1 MHDRHMQT
9 FFVQRHAFCLG
20 LKRAFCLSAHS
31 TRALCCR
38 IVAKSRELVVPAAA
52 AIHVDRSDK
61 RVCGRVGG
69 KRRVLQQSPRA
80 AVESD
85 LPEVWLSRVDGLF
98 AKTATRRTGVNGSL
112 VGGNVISSAETSRS

>member
-1 MHDRHMQT
+1 MP
-9 FFVQRHAFCLG
+9 A
-20 LKRAFCLSAHS
+20 
-31 TRALCCR
+31 
-38 IVAKSRELVVPAAA
+38 AAA

-61 RVCGRVGG
+61 RVCGRVG
-69 KRRVLQQSPRA
+69 KRRALQQSVPT

-112 VGGNVISSAETSRS
+112 VGGNVISSAETSRSWRC

>member
-1 MHDRHMQT
+1 MP
-9 FFVQRHAFCLG
+9 A
-20 LKRAFCLSAHS
+20 AA
-31 TRALCCR
+31 A
-38 IVAKSRELVVPAAA
+38 AAA

-69 KRRVLQQSPRA
+69 KGKRRVFQQSLTA

-112 VGGNVISSAETSRS
+112 VGGNVISSAETSQPWRC

>member
-1 MHDRHMQT
+1 MP
-9 FFVQRHAFCLG
+9 A
-20 LKRAFCLSAHS
+20 
-31 TRALCCR
+31 
-38 IVAKSRELVVPAAA
+38 AAA

-69 KRRVLQQSPRA
+69 KRRVLQQPPRA

-112 VGGNVISSAETSRS
+112 VGGNVISFAETSRS